1 VPNTTEDRPSW
12 RNPLTLAAGGLLLVH
27 MLLRYGPVWQDGQ
40 WPQNS
45 GIDAIALGLA
55 VIALVP
61 WIADFLSGAKLPGGI
76 EVAFRAVERRQTLN
90 EEAIAQLRFIVDGF
104 LTRDEYQHLL
114 NIRNNVEYEVKRD
127 AANALAAELR
137 RLRALGLIEGVGVGS
152 FSAPDGRRRRIG
164 DTFRLTPRGDEYL
177 AMRKPNEALG
187 AQPAPAVAAPFQPRG
202 PSEP

>member
-1 VPNTTEDRPSW
+1 
-12 RNPLTLAAGGLLLVH
+12 
-27 MLLRYGPVWQDGQ
+27 MLMRYGPVWRGGQ
-40 WPQNS
+40 WPQDS

-114 NIRNNVEYEVKRD
+114 NIRNNVEDEVKRD
-127 AANALAAELR
+127 TANALAAELR
-137 RLRALGLIEGVGVGS
+137 RLRALGLIEGTGVES

-164 DTFRLTPRGDEYL
+164 DAFRLTPRGDEYL
-177 AMRKPNEALG
+177 AMRKQHETLG
-187 AQPAPAVAAPFQPRG
+187 AGGCHTPLGLVLLGCIRLWIRFVHRAWLAQAHDT
-202 PSEP
+202 